1 VVGSVIGTLTNTGT
15 LSGGDHGAMVATT
28 GTVTNAAGGLI
39 NATGLDGIYLHFGQT
54 LTLLDNAGTIS
65 GARVGFNG
73 EDGTTVGTLTN
84 SGTISGGDNGV
95 VVATSGTVT
104 NAAGAL
110 INGSANAGVYLRPGQ
125 TLTLLD
131 NAGTINA
138 GGTGVY
144 GVGGSTIGT
153 FTNSGTIQ
161 AGGNG
166 LNLSASGTVTNLA
179 GALISGSVGD
189 GIVTTGAVQRIDNA
203 GALAGG
209 NAGIQI
215 FSGSVDSI
223 DNAGLIRGD
232 SAGVRVLSGS
242 VLSLVNTGTIGSSGA
257 SPKVAVSVSPYGTL
271 GDGSGASGPAIVST
285 AAGALLDGGIV
296 NAGTILNGF
305 QIGNQ
310 NVTVS
315 AGTGLDEG
323 LGAFNGGTLDVV
335 DGDLTFTDGTI
346 ALNADVSVD
355 GGAGLFTNEA
365 TLALGDSQT
374 VTGNFTQ
381 TSAATLRTILSGS
394 STYGALT
401 ILGAATFAGGLD
413 LDLSA
418 FSLAEGQTFDLLEFA
433 SRTGEFTG
441 LSVDGAALASLGANQ
456 WAYDSLIIQET
467 WTDTSMSLSI
477 SAVPEPSTY
486 AMALAGLA
494 CGGWSMFRRRKRA

>member
-1 VVGSVIGTLTNTGT
+1 VS
-15 LSGGDHGAMVATT
+15 
-28 GTVTNAAGGLI
+28 
-39 NATGLDGIYLHFGQT
+39 DGQ
-54 LTLLDNAGTIS
+54 
-65 GARVGFNG
+65 
-73 EDGTTVGTLTN
+73 
-84 SGTISGGDNGV
+84 
-95 VVATSGTVT
+95 
-104 NAAGAL
+104 
-110 INGSANAGVYLRPGQ
+110 
-125 TLTLLD
+125 
-131 NAGTINA
+131 
-138 GGTGVY
+138 
-144 GVGGSTIGT
+144 
-153 FTNSGTIQ
+153 
-161 AGGNG
+161 
-166 LNLSASGTVTNLA
+166 
-179 GALISGSVGD
+179 
-189 GIVTTGAVQRIDNA
+189 
-203 GALAGG
+203 
-209 NAGIQI
+209 
-215 FSGSVDSI
+215 VDLV

-232 SAGVRVLSGS
+232 SAGVRVLFGS
-242 VLSLVNTGTIGSSGA
+242 VLSLVNTGTIGSTGA

-310 NVTVS
+310 NVRVS

-323 LGAFNGGTLDVV
+323 LGTFDGGTLDVV

-494 CGGWSMFRRRKRA
+494 GGGWSMFRRRKRA